1 MNVWVIA
8 NPAKNAGKTTT
19 SVTLAGELVSEGSS
33 VLLIETDTQGN
44 IRAFFKRE
52 EVPDD
57 GLHKLFVGDIGAD
70 ISALFVATGID
81 ELSVMTAGAALEEV
95 CNRLLSQ
102 QGKGLVLKEF
112 LIQCEERFDHVLIDC
127 STRVDLLTVNALA
140 ACDLLIAPV
149 RSGDDDQG
157 GLDNLLKTA
166 AMVDRSRGRDVDVL
180 VVPVKHNPSADNAE
194 DAMVALKLQFG
205 DKLWDGF
212 IPDDASFASAAD
224 AGKPLSLQEPSAPGA
239 VAYRQLRAR
248 LGEMCAQ

>member
-8 NPAKNAGKTTT
+8 NPAKKTGKTTT

-33 VLLIETDTQGN
+33 VLIIETDTQGN
-44 IRAFFKRE
+44 IRAFFKQDA
-52 EVPDD
+52 VPDD

-70 ISALFVATGID
+70 ISAVFGATGVD
-81 ELSVMTAGAALEEV
+81 QLSVMTAGAALEEV

-112 LIQCEERFDHVLIDC
+112 LAQCEERFEHVLIDC

-140 ACDLLIAPV
+140 ACDRLIAPV
-149 RSGDDDQG
+149 RSGDEDQG
-157 GLDNLLKTA
+157 GLDNLLTTA
-166 AMVDRSRGRDVDVL
+166 AMVGRSRGRDIDVL
-180 VVPVKHNPSADNAE
+180 VVPVKHNPSAENAE

-212 IPDDASFASAAD
+212 IPDDAGFASAME
-224 AGKPLSLQEPSAPGA
+224 AGKPLSIMEPSAPGA
-239 VAYRQLRAR
+239 VAYRQLRAH
-248 LGEMCAQ
+248 LGEMSGD

>member
-52 EVPDD
+52 EAPDD
-57 GLHKLFVGDIGAD
+57 GLHKLFVGDIGTD
-70 ISALFVATGID
+70 ISALFVATGVD
-81 ELSVMTAGAALEEV
+81 ELSVMAAGAALEEV

-112 LIQCEERFDHVLIDC
+112 LAQCEERFDYVLIDC
-127 STRVDLLTVNALA
+127 STRFDLLMVNALA
-140 ACDLLIAPV
+140 ACDMLIAPV
-149 RSGDDDQG
+149 SCGDDDHG

-166 AMVDRSRGRDVDVL
+166 AMVGRSRARDVDVL
-180 VVPVKHNPSADNAE
+180 VVPVKHDPNTENAE
-194 DAMVALKLQFG
+194 DVMVALKLQFG
-205 DKLWDGF
+205 DKLWEGF
-212 IPDDASFASAAD
+212 IPDDPGFTSAAD
-224 AGKPLSLQEPSAPGA
+224 AGKPLSIQEPSAPGA
-239 VAYRQLRAR
+239 VAYRQLRAH
-248 LGEMCAQ
+248 LSASSAD